1 MINIE
6 YDSHKATVNLR
17 RHGVSFEDAKTVF
30 LDPYAIT
37 NENLGDYGEIRYET
51 LGMNAKMQV
60 LIVIWTERNG
70 NIRLISAWKAD
81 KLRRKAYEHH

>member
-6 YDSHKATVNLR
+6 YDPHKATVNLR

-60 LIVIWTERNG
+60 LIVIWMERNG